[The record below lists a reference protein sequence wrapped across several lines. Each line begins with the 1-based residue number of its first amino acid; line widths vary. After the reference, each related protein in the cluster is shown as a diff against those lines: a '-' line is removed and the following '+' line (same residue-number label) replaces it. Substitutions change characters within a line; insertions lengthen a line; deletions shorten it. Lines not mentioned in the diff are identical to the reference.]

1 MGINLFSEHLNPNK
15 IMIMFQLLMIQ
26 QFIQMMIYNKS
37 VKWRLKKKT
46 LSMILNFNGIQ
57 KLKRIKKLLMKSALK
72 LSLSSKGVMKSG
84 QAFKIKPNNRIDSFA
99 ESPYNL
105 KVYSPVGV
113 RQKKNFKMVKN
124 QISFQFSG
132 FKINNNRFSHNFCQ
146 DKPQNLW
153 KDKIS
158 YFVQNCLHKT
168 N

>member
-113 RQKKNFKMVKN
+113 R
-124 QISFQFSG
+124 
-132 FKINNNRFSHNFCQ
+132 
-146 DKPQNLW
+146 
-153 KDKIS
+153 
-158 YFVQNCLHKT
+158 
-168 N
+168 